1 MTEADRLKE
10 REGEVLKAISETRS
24 ELMADQLLLIQVVS
38 SGEALYDD
46 LVFNYNDGLARLEGL
61 TEQLDRI
68 SSKIRAGFKL

>member
-38 SGEALYDD
+38 SGEALYGD
-46 LVFNYNDGLARLEGL
+46 LVVNYNDGLARLEGL